1 MILTKEQQEQ
11 LLEASKPLMKFL
23 SDNFHPHVEARV
35 DYSDVVIMEQSARL
49 RTEEFVKD

>member
-23 SDNFHPHVEARV
+23 SENFYPYVEVRV
-35 DYSDVVIMEQSARL
+35 DYSDAVIMEQSARV